1 MRQLTILV
9 DMDDTIEHLL
19 EAWVACLNERH
30 GTQVRYGDI
39 TEWNLCNV
47 FPTLTEEQI
56 YAPLVEEDFWK
67 TVRPMEDAAEVLK
80 WTIDQGHKV
89 YIVTASDYRTIS
101 AKMEHVLFKHFPFI
115 KWENVII
122 TSNKQMIRGDI
133 LIDDAPHNLEGGDY
147 VKILMSAGHNRRYHA
162 EENDMFRVYTWRA
175 VQMCIAAVAAEE
187 EYVAGF
193 EQCKDDL
200 VMYMECGLGIYL
212 HPYQRILL
220 KSVLGGKV

>member
-30 GTQVRYGDI
+30 GTQVKHGDI

-67 TVRPMEDAAEVLK
+67 TVRPMEDADKVLK
-80 WTIDQGHKV
+80 WAIDQGHKV

-101 AKMEHVLFKHFPFI
+101 AKMEQVLFKHFPFI
-115 KWENVII
+115 KWENVIV

-147 VKILMSAGHNRRYHA
+147 VKILMSAGHNRHYNA
-162 EENDMFRVYTWRA
+162 EANDMFRVYTWRA

-187 EYVAGF
+187 EYVAEF
-193 EQCKDDL
+193 EQLKDSP
-200 VMYMECGLGIYL
+200 VMYMECALGIYL

-220 KSVLGGKV
+220 KSILGGKV